1 MIATASHDLTGCLV
15 KVSLDVDTGNRTSS
29 TLASL
34 HLHTMPLSSIAYSPS
49 GEHLLTASWDT
60 LIGLW
65 DSNIPEEDEIDVVEV
80 QAERRKRRKVVGGNN
95 DPRPKRKAPSSTFKS
110 HTARVSQAIF
120 SSTGKTAFSCGF
132 DSTVRSWDTE
142 NGVCTDTIVGFES
155 CFPSRPK
162 WVPLPFGPS
171 HKKKLTIVLPSLCFV
186 QTASEKPM
194 LGVVVLP
201 NDSSVVSCSAD
212 RSVSVYDFRAASN
225 TISSAALSFMH
236 LSTPSSVAL
245 SPTSNSQIITGSY
258 DGVARL
264 WDLRSTKSAV
274 ASFKVW
280 NGEKKILAVDA
291 TPSSGSGI
299 VGVGGEGGLEIWRV
313 GATATATAA

>member
-1 MIATASHDLTGCLV
+1 MIATASHDLTARLV
-15 KVSLDVDTGNRTSS
+15 RVSVDADTGNRNSS

-34 HLHTMPLSSIAYSPS
+34 HLHTLPLSSITYSRS

-65 DSNIPEEDEIDVVEV
+65 GSHVPEEDEIDVVEV
-80 QAERRKRRKVVGGNN
+80 QTDRRKRRKVGGRNSE
-95 DPRPKRKAPSSTFKS
+95 PRPRRKAPSSTLRS
-110 HTARVSQAIF
+110 HTARVSQAVF

-132 DSTVRSWDTE
+132 DSTVRSWDVE
-142 NGVCTDTIVGFES
+142 NGVCANTI
-155 CFPSRPK
+155 
-162 WVPLPFGPS
+162 
-171 HKKKLTIVLPSLCFV
+171 
-186 QTASEKPM
+186 TASEKPM
-194 LGVVVLP
+194 LSLAVLP
-201 NDSSVVSCSAD
+201 NDNSVVSCSAD
-212 RSVSVYDFRAASN
+212 RSVSVYDFRAAS
-225 TISSAALSFMH
+225 TTLSSATQSFMH

-245 SPTSNSQIITGSY
+245 SPTSDSQIITGSY

-291 TPSSGSGI
+291 TSSSGACI
-299 VGVGGEGGLEIWRV
+299 VGVGGEGGLEVWRV
-313 GATATATAA
+313 GTTAIATAA